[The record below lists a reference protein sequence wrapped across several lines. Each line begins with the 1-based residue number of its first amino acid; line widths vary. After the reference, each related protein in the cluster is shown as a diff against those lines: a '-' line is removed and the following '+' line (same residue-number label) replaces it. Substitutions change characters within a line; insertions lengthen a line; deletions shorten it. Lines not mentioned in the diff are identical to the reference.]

1 MQYLLDIGVPHLQ
14 PRATSHSGGS
24 PMSPF
29 AIRSLRAF
37 FTFAALACLI
47 LLQPKPS
54 LGQSSPSVSTDPK
67 TSRTSDPVDQDL
79 FVSYWT
85 TQTRWPSEL
94 HLSNNLVAP
103 DPPLSPPPPPPHQ
116 HPPPPPSHP

>member
-1 MQYLLDIGVPHLQ
+1 MQYLLDIDVPHLQ

-37 FTFAALACLI
+37 FPFAALACLI

-54 LGQSSPSVSTDPK
+54 PGQSSPSGSTDPK
-67 TSRTSDPVDQDL
+67 SSRTSDPVDQEL
-79 FVSYWT
+79 IVSDWT
-85 TQTRWPSEL
+85 TETGWRSEL
-94 HLSNNLVAP
+94 HLSNNLVGQDPTVAP
-103 DPPLSPPPPPPHQ
+103 ALPP
-116 HPPPPPSHP
+116 

>member
-1 MQYLLDIGVPHLQ
+1 MQYLLGIGVPHLQ

-37 FTFAALACLI
+37 FPFAALACLI

-67 TSRTSDPVDQDL
+67 TSRTSDPVDQEL

-85 TQTRWPSEL
+85 TEIGWRS
-94 HLSNNLVAP
+94 
-103 DPPLSPPPPPPHQ
+103 DIPLSKNLLWKDLAVE
-116 HPPPPPSHP
+116 